1 MGSVYETSFMILLF
15 YSALSTTDISFY
27 EISVH
32 CFTNYQI
39 FGEDEVGTLIFRLF
53 LYLQMFMKFN
63 VSKCIPFISLPTTT
77 NRKLINCNCRD
88 GGISLSA

>member
-39 FGEDEVGTLIFRLF
+39 FGEDEVGTLIFRHF
-53 LYLQMFMKFN
+53 LYLRMFMKFSFH
-63 VSKCIPFISLPTTT
+63 VYPFILEPPRQTEIY
-77 NRKLINCNCRD
+77 KYKKD
-88 GGISLSA
+88 VGY

>member
-39 FGEDEVGTLIFRLF
+39 FDEDEVGTLIFRHF
-53 LYLQMFMKFN
+53 LYLQMFMKFSFH
-63 VSKCIPFISLPTTT
+63 VYPFILEPPRQTEIY
-77 NRKLINCNCRD
+77 KYKKD
-88 GGISLSA
+88 VGY